1 VQVLPG
7 GKDVKTPDYS
17 RFDTKILAP
26 RAMKDW
32 GINPGDLYI
41 IEELLSQ
48 GASEQGIIQHMHEW
62 FPAWKARER
71 KAREKEMRLFIRTV
85 ESGALEE

>member
-1 VQVLPG
+1 
-7 GKDVKTPDYS
+7 
-17 RFDTKILAP
+17 
-26 RAMKDW
+26 MKDW
-32 GINPGDLYI
+32 GVNPGDLYI

-48 GASEQGIIQHMHEW
+48 GASEQDIIQHMYEW
-62 FPAWKARER
+62 FPTW